1 MDFTQNN
8 TEFRGTCG
16 RYRASCQPFSPVL
29 IGSLAVN
36 LPLGVVLTLGAIIGN
51 SLVFA
56 AYYYSESL
64 RRPVHLL
71 LLSLAATDLMSG
83 LVTQPLWL
91 VEKSLLISGSCKK
104 VLCMLEDAEKL
115 VMLSLI
121 GATVLNLS
129 MLTLDR
135 YIAVCH
141 TFKYPNLVTNSRVI
155 KTVILVWLFW
165 LVFLFSWMKA
175 FSRTAV
181 ALFMIILT
189 VNILFIS
196 FLYLNINR
204 EIRRV
209 ESNEEGRNASN
220 QEERATRNKSVR
232 TLSYI
237 FGLLIF
243 CFVPMIIHGIFSR
256 SHIIRGFHE
265 REHFLL
271 LASNTAFSNSCLNV
285 FVYYWRN
292 KEMREAMRKAI
303 RKLRQKFQN
312 EVSP

>member
-1 MDFTQNN
+1 M
-8 TEFRGTCG
+8 
-16 RYRASCQPFSPVL
+16 
-29 IGSLAVN
+29 N
-36 LPLGVVLTLGAIIGN
+36 LPLGTVLALGAVIGN

-64 RRPVHLL
+64 RRPGHLL
-71 LLSLAATDLMSG
+71 LLSLAATDLLSG
-83 LVTQPLWL
+83 LVAQPLWL
-91 VEKSLLISGSCKK
+91 VGKSLLIVGCKK
-104 VLCMLEDAEKL
+104 VLCTLEEAEKL

-141 TFKYPNLVTNSRVI
+141 TFKYPTLVTNSRVL
-155 KTVILVWLFW
+155 KTVSFVWLFW

-175 FSRTAV
+175 FSGIALT
-181 ALFMIILT
+181 LFMIILT

-196 FLYLNINR
+196 FLYLIIHR

-220 QEERATRNKSVR
+220 QEERATRYKSVR
-232 TLSYI
+232 TLGYI

-271 LASNTAFSNSCLNV
+271 FASNAAFSNSCLNV

-292 KEMREAMRKAI
+292 EEMREAMRKAI